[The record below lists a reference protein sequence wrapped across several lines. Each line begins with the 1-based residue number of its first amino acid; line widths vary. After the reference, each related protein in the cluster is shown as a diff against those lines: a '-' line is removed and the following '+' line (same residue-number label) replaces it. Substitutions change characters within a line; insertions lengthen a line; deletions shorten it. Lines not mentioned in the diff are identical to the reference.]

1 MNLRDVS
8 TTLLLMSPRILHIV
22 KWYPNPV
29 DPQNGIFVKK
39 HINATAERP
48 NVLGFIDAQFE
59 TIEAGNLTLYGAQE
73 MGISAKV
80 AALDVIKHYQDKRN
94 IQNDLC
100 QGH

>member
-1 MNLRDVS
+1 MRDVS

-39 HINATAERP
+39 HINATAEQP

-73 MGISAKV
+73 MGISAKI
-80 AALDVIKHYQDKRN
+80 AALYSSTCKS
-94 IQNDLC
+94 
-100 QGH
+100 